1 MMMMEV
7 EEDEE
12 EVEKEKIETKT
23 TAEIG
28 KRTVASESTNLPQD
42 LCYWKSS
49 FDNLQISAKKL

>member
-42 LCYWKSS
+42 RSPVV
-49 FDNLQISAKKL
+49 QRT